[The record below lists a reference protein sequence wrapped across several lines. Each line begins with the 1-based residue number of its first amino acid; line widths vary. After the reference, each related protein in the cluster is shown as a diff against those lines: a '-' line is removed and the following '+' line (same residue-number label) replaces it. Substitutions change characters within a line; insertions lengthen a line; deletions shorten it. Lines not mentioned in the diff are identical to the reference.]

1 MVVCF
6 IGDSLTQGIG
16 DQLALGWVGRL
27 AQASF
32 AKNPAHARSLTL
44 CNLGLRSDTSLRIAQ
59 RWRLETDLR
68 RRPGEDMAF
77 VFSFGAADHKFDL
90 ALQDSLNAS
99 RLLLL
104 EAASLGSTLYIAP
117 PPALE
122 PGWSAHIRQL
132 GRRYAACAPGLACR
146 PSTSTRRF
154 RPSPRTWRRSRR
166 MASIPMPP
174 ATSAWPACCTALSRW
189 RNCWGFSARPRLVS
203 PGLSA
208 AGK

>member
-32 AKNPAHARSLTL
+32 AKNPAQARMLTL
-44 CNLGLRSDTSLRIAQ
+44 CNLGLRSDTSVRIAQ
-59 RWRLETDLR
+59 RWRQETDRR
-68 RRPGEDMAF
+68 RRPGEEMAF

-117 PPALE
+117 PPAFE
-122 PGWSAHIRQL
+122 PGWSAHIRKL
-132 GRRYAACAPGLACR
+132 GQEVCGLCAGLGV
-146 PSTSTRRF
+146 PSFDLHAPLSAQAEY
-154 RPSPRTWRRSRR
+154 
-166 MASIPMPP
+166 MASLKADGIHPD
-174 ATSAWPACCTALSRW
+174 
-189 RNCWGFSARPRLVS
+189 
-203 PGLSA
+203 A
-208 AGK
+208 AGYERIAGLLRGFEPLAQLLGL